1 MYIKGVTSVAPS
13 FVCNSANK
21 TLQKV
26 IDKFAWQCYNNDKKT
41 CQRRFVMNKDEIL
54 KISQQ
59 ENKGKLDER
68 ELAVF
73 GKASRVGMLV
83 GGLLCVALI
92 LVSEFVLNMPE
103 LALVG
108 WMVYFAMQG
117 SSNIVLFK
125 YLKTPSK
132 LIYGI
137 IEIAFAVAFAV
148 AIVFKAVA

>member
-1 MYIKGVTSVAPS
+1 MHIKLVKGGV
-13 FVCNSANK
+13 
-21 TLQKV
+21 
-26 IDKFAWQCYNNDKKT
+26 D
-41 CQRRFVMNKDEIL
+41 MNKDEIL
-54 KISQQ
+54 KMSQQ

-68 ELAVF
+68 ELAVY

-92 LVSEFVLNMPE
+92 IVSRFILNIPE

-117 SSNIVLFK
+117 SSNIVLYK
-125 YLKTPSK
+125 YLKTSSK

-137 IEIAFAVAFAV
+137 VEIVFSIAFAV
-148 AIVFKAVA
+148 AIVFKAVV

>member
-1 MYIKGVTSVAPS
+1 
-13 FVCNSANK
+13 
-21 TLQKV
+21 
-26 IDKFAWQCYNNDKKT
+26 
-41 CQRRFVMNKDEIL
+41 MNKDEIL
-54 KISQQ
+54 KKIQQ

-68 ELAVF
+68 ELAAF

-137 IEIAFAVAFAV
+137 IEIAFAVTFAV

>member
-1 MYIKGVTSVAPS
+1 
-13 FVCNSANK
+13 
-21 TLQKV
+21 
-26 IDKFAWQCYNNDKKT
+26 
-41 CQRRFVMNKDEIL
+41 MNKEEIL
-54 KISQQ
+54 KMSQQ

-68 ELAVF
+68 ELAAF

-83 GGLLCVALI
+83 GALLCVALI

-125 YLKTPSK
+125 CLKTRSK

-137 IEIAFAVAFAV
+137 VGIVFAVAFAI

>member
-1 MYIKGVTSVAPS
+1 
-13 FVCNSANK
+13 
-21 TLQKV
+21 
-26 IDKFAWQCYNNDKKT
+26 
-41 CQRRFVMNKDEIL
+41 MNKDEIL

-68 ELAVF
+68 ELAAF

-137 IEIAFAVAFAV
+137 IEIAFAVTFAV

>member
-1 MYIKGVTSVAPS
+1 
-13 FVCNSANK
+13 
-21 TLQKV
+21 
-26 IDKFAWQCYNNDKKT
+26 
-41 CQRRFVMNKDEIL
+41 MNKDEIL

-103 LALVG
+103 LTLVG

-137 IEIAFAVAFAV
+137 IEIALAVTFAV